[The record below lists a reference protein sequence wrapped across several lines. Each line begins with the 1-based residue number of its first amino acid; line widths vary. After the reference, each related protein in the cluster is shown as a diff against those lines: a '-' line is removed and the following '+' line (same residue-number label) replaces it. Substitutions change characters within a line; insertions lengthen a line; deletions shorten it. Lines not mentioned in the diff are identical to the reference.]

1 MSSLRWKKFFVDS
14 GLPPDI
20 CENYAVVF
28 SENRIRFDMLEELN
42 KEILYDMGIKKLGD
56 VISILRHAKEVH
68 SNSYREK
75 VFATDESKDVSK
87 QDINSTYIKA
97 DSTIPTSFSKK
108 TTSETKRIVLPQQ
121 QEQQQKHQQRKESF
135 SRVVVNKESPIQTS
149 SATSVKVIR
158 KTALPL
164 TKEPIILRNLT
175 GLHTSSVGRNVTGL
189 DPVNLPVS
197 RKRPV
202 QPPNEEM
209 IDFAPKVAKS
219 SMNSSN
225 LVVRNRIEAQNRL
238 SNFSK
243 EIQKVISSNG
253 PSRAPASLSSH
264 SGSIQ
269 NFSSQPSIKAR
280 LTLNQADSTTYS
292 NNQNSSLRRNI
303 NVKSRLGN
311 HPTAASTSTVKG
323 KLHNFYVQYI
333 YNFLC
338 YLDRLGQKSVFS
350 RVTLQSS
357 NPKSSS
363 VFQRLGT

>member
-14 GLPPDI
+14 GLPSEV

-56 VISILRHAKEVH
+56 VISILRHSKEVH

-75 VFATDESKDVSK
+75 VFATDESKDVTK
-87 QDINSTYIKA
+87 QDNNSTYIKA
-97 DSTIPTSFSKK
+97 DSTIPTNFQKK
-108 TTSETKRIVLPQQ
+108 TNSETKRIVLPQQ
-121 QEQQQKHQQRKESF
+121 LEQQQKQQQRKESF

-149 SATSVKVIR
+149 SVTPVRAIR

-164 TKEPIILRNLT
+164 TKEPIIVRNFS
-175 GLHTSSVGRNVTGL
+175 GIHTSSLGRNVTGL
-189 DPVNLPVS
+189 DPVSLPVS

-202 QPPNEEM
+202 QPPNDEM
-209 IDFAPKVAKS
+209 VDFAPKVAKS
-219 SMNSSN
+219 SMNSN

-253 PSRAPASLSSH
+253 PSRAPVSLSSQ
-264 SGSIQ
+264 SGST
-269 NFSSQPSIKAR
+269 FSSQPSIKAR

-292 NNQNSSLRRNI
+292 INQNSSLRRNI

-311 HPTAASTSTVKG
+311 HPVTASTSTVKG
-323 KLHNFYVQYI
+323 K
-333 YNFLC
+333 
-338 YLDRLGQKSVFS
+338 
-350 RVTLQSS
+350 
-357 NPKSSS
+357 
-363 VFQRLGT
+363 